1 MIFTPEF
8 QIRWRSR
15 WHSFLEIVKIVVI
28 SAAIVIPIRLFIV
41 CPFYVQGASM
51 EPSFYD
57 REYLLVDEISYRFRE
72 PERGE
77 VVVFRYPEDPREYFI
92 KRIIGLPGE
101 TLKIENGGVYL
112 LDKSSNSWT
121 QLAESYLAGD
131 SDTLAFEAQQVTLGP
146 DEFFVLGDNREHSRD
161 SRYFGPLNR
170 RYLIGRV
177 MFRGLPL
184 KRVQFFKA
192 PAY

>member
-1 MIFTPEF
+1 MIFTPDF
-8 QIRWRSR
+8 KVRWRAR
-15 WHSFLEIVKIVVI
+15 WLSFLEIVKIVII

-51 EPSFYD
+51 EPNFYD
-57 REYLLVDEISYRFRE
+57 KEYLLVDEISYRFRE
-72 PERGE
+72 PQRGD

-101 TLKIENGGVYL
+101 TLKIENGGVYV
-112 LDKSSNSWT
+112 LDKSNNSWT
-121 QLAESYLAGD
+121 KLSESYL
-131 SDTLAFEAQQVTLGP
+131 SSSNETSAFETKQITVGP

-161 SRYFGPLNR
+161 SRYFGPVNR

-177 MFRGLPL
+177 IFRGFPL
-184 KRVQFFKA
+184 KRLQFFKA
-192 PAY
+192 PTY

>member
-8 QIRWRSR
+8 QVRWRAR
-15 WHSFLEIVKIVVI
+15 WRSFLEIVKIVVI

-51 EPSFYD
+51 EPNFYD

-101 TLKIENGGVYL
+101 TLKIDNGGVYL
-112 LDKSSNSWT
+112 LDKSTNSWT
-121 QLAESYLAGD
+121 KLAESYLVSD

-192 PAY
+192 PTY

>member
-8 QIRWRSR
+8 QIRWRAR
-15 WHSFLEIVKIVVI
+15 WRSFLEIVKIVVI

-51 EPSFYD
+51 EPNFYD
-57 REYLLVDEISYRFRE
+57 KEYLLVDEISYRFRE

-101 TLKIENGGVYL
+101 TLKIDNGGVYL
-112 LDKSSNSWT
+112 LDKSTNSWT
-121 QLAESYLAGD
+121 KLAESYLVSD

-192 PAY
+192 PTY

>member
-8 QIRWRSR
+8 QIRWRAR
-15 WHSFLEIVKIVVI
+15 WRSFLEIVKIVVI

-51 EPSFYD
+51 EPNFYD

-101 TLKIENGGVYL
+101 TLKIDNGGVYL
-112 LDKSSNSWT
+112 LDKSTNSWT
-121 QLAESYLAGD
+121 KLAESYLVSD

-192 PAY
+192 PTY

>member
-8 QIRWRSR
+8 QIRWRAR
-15 WHSFLEIVKIVVI
+15 WRSFLEIVKIVVI

-51 EPSFYD
+51 EPNFYD

-101 TLKIENGGVYL
+101 TLKIDNGGVYL
-112 LDKSSNSWT
+112 LDKSTNSWT
-121 QLAESYLAGD
+121 KLAESYLVSD
-131 SDTLAFEAQQVTLGP
+131 SNTLTFEAQQVTLGP

-192 PAY
+192 PTY

>member
-8 QIRWRSR
+8 QIRWRAR
-15 WHSFLEIVKIVVI
+15 WRSFLEIVKIVVI

-51 EPSFYD
+51 EPNFYD
-57 REYLLVDEISYRFRE
+57 KEYLLVDEISYRFRE

-101 TLKIENGGVYL
+101 TLKIDNGGVYL
-112 LDKSSNSWT
+112 LDKSTNSWT
-121 QLAESYLAGD
+121 KLAESYLVSD
-131 SDTLAFEAQQVTLGP
+131 SNTLTFEAQQVTLGP

-192 PAY
+192 PTY

>member
-8 QIRWRSR
+8 QVRWRSR
-15 WHSFLEIVKIVVI
+15 WHSCLEIIKIVVI

-51 EPSFYD
+51 EPNFYD

-101 TLKIENGGVYL
+101 TLKIDNGGVYL
-112 LDKSSNSWT
+112 LDKSTNSWT
-121 QLAESYLAGD
+121 KLAESYLVSD

-192 PAY
+192 PTY